1 MMNQY
6 NPTIALGWRA
16 NTDISPYTDLAAVT
30 GYIAKY
36 CIKDESAT
44 TPYIDIAKSLMP
56 FVNET
61 HVSLNIYF
69 STSVLSLRY
78 R

>member
-16 NTDISPYTDLAAVT
+16 NTDISPCTDLAAVT
-30 GYIAKY
+30 SYIAKY
-36 CIKDESAT
+36 CAKDESAT
-44 TPYIDIAKSLMP
+44 TPYIDIAKSLIP

-61 HVSLNIYF
+61 YVSLSICF
-69 STSVLSLRY
+69 STSVISLRY
-78 R
+78 K